1 MPLRRVRLR
10 VHTVRSGLLLR
21 RPAVRAPAVRL
32 ALPVRARLWRLAL
45 PVRARRRLVPG
56 GSGL

>member
-1 MPLRRVRLR
+1 M
-10 VHTVRSGLLLR
+10 RSGLLLR